1 MEAIKLSLEAEQIK
15 YNSGYSD
22 SDTLLELQDKKL
34 KIQQQYTSAV
44 EKKIT
49 SVMDMLIATGDFTAQ
64 NLKNKVTIS
73 SFIGLNNKLLVN
85 VK

>member
-15 YNSGYSD
+15 YDSAYSD
-22 SDTLLELQDKKL
+22 SDSLLELQDKKL
-34 KIQQQYTSAV
+34 KIQQQYTSAI

-64 NLKNKVTIS
+64 NLEKIK
-73 SFIGLNNKLLVN
+73 
-85 VK
+85 